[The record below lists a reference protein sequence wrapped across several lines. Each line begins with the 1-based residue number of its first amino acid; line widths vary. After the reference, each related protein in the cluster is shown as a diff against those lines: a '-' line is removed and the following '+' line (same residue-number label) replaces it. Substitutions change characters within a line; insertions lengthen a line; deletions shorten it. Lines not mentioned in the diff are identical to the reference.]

1 MGLKGLPRGCGR
13 GSWCTVEA
21 ARLGLSVT
29 VAGGVRVRAG
39 HVLIRL
45 CDRRC
50 CIIMGDFALNIMSV
64 VTKLELL
71 TLNSY

>member
-1 MGLKGLPRGCGR
+1 M
-13 GSWCTVEA
+13 EA

-64 VTKLELL
+64 VTKLELF
-71 TLNSY
+71 TLNS

>member
-1 MGLKGLPRGCGR
+1 M
-13 GSWCTVEA
+13 EA

-50 CIIMGDFALNIMSV
+50 CIIMGDFALKIMSV